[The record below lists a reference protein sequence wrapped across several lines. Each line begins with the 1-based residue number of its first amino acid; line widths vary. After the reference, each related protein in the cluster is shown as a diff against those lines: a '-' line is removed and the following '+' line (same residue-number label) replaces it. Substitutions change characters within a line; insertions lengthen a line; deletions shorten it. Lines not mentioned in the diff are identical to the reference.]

1 MIAMI
6 LALIVSATLDST
18 TLYLGDQMEVHLS
31 ATTEANKQV
40 MMPLLG
46 KDLVEGVEIVSRTGI
61 DTVVLK
67 DGRVRY
73 DQRLTITSFVDSLF
87 CIDSLAFVS
96 GQDTVWS
103 EEVVLNVIMPI
114 EVDTTNMAIM
124 DVKDIYKAPIWWWGI
139 LRWVLLGVA
148 LAGLGVAGYYL
159 VVYLQRRKQQAMG
172 MEIQVEDLRPAH
184 EVALEKLDAIK
195 EKQLWQQ
202 GRAKDYHTELTD
214 VIREYIARR
223 YDVSSVEQTSDET
236 LHAMRPLLSERKD
249 LYELLRKMLSLADL
263 VKFAKW
269 NATPDENETSL
280 RSAYTFV
287 NETTIKSLEDG
298 ADAPTV

>member
-114 EVDTTNMAIM
+114 EVDTTNIAIM

-139 LRWVLLGVA
+139 LRWVLLA
-148 LAGLGVAGYYL
+148 LGVVGVSVGGYYFIT
-159 VVYLQRRKQQAMG
+159 YLRSRFGKR
-172 MEIQVEDLRPAH
+172 EEDAQLPTEPLRPAE
-184 EVALEKLDAIK
+184 EVALEKLDIIREQKIWQSGQQK
-195 EKQLWQQ
+195 E
-202 GRAKDYHTELTD
+202 YHTQLTD
-214 VIREYIARR
+214 VVREYIARR
-223 YDVSSVEQTSDET
+223 FGVSSTEQTSDET
-236 LHAMRPLLSERKD
+236 LRAMRPLLSEKK
-249 LYELLRKMLSLADL
+249 ELFEQLREMLTLADL

-269 NATPDENETSL
+269 TATPDENELSL
-280 RSAYTFV
+280 RNAYTFV
-287 NETTIKSLEDG
+287 KETTVESLEDG
-298 ADAPTV
+298 LSPTV

>member
-18 TLYLGDQMEVHLS
+18 TLYLGDQMDVHLS
-31 ATTEANKQV
+31 ATTEANRQV

-73 DQRLTITSFVDSLF
+73 EQRLTITSFVDSLF

-114 EVDTTNMAIM
+114 EVDTTNIAIM

-148 LAGLGVAGYYL
+148 LAGLGVAVYYL
-159 VVYLQRRKQQAMG
+159 VVYLQRRKQQTMG

-236 LHAMRPLLSERKD
+236 LRAMRPLLSERKD

>member
-114 EVDTTNMAIM
+114 EVDTTNIAIIN
-124 DVKDIYKAPIWWWGI
+124 VPIEIMLWI
-139 LRWVLLGVA
+139 RCCLFLLA
-148 LAGLGVAGYYL
+148 
-159 VVYLQRRKQQAMG
+159 
-172 MEIQVEDLRPAH
+172 
-184 EVALEKLDAIK
+184 
-195 EKQLWQQ
+195 
-202 GRAKDYHTELTD
+202 
-214 VIREYIARR
+214 
-223 YDVSSVEQTSDET
+223 
-236 LHAMRPLLSERKD
+236 
-249 LYELLRKMLSLADL
+249 
-263 VKFAKW
+263 
-269 NATPDENETSL
+269 
-280 RSAYTFV
+280 
-287 NETTIKSLEDG
+287 
-298 ADAPTV
+298 